1 MNYQTIVEKLF
12 EFKFVTHTD
21 LNDTQIGCVRI
32 NSLQELIEVLQVAE
46 DSIKAEGLKALVHSD
61 NDSSFLWKE
70 MRKEGRCKDCI
81 SCAED
86 IIDVQIEKLER
97 L

>member
-1 MNYQTIVEKLF
+1 MNYQAILEKLF

-32 NSLQELIEVLQVAE
+32 NSLQDLIEVLQVAE
-46 DSIKAEGLKALVHSD
+46 DSIKAEGLKELIHADKDYSL
-61 NDSSFLWKE
+61 LWKE
-70 MRKEGRCKDCI
+70 MRKEGGCKDCI

-86 IIDVQIEKLER
+86 IIEAQIEKLER
-97 L
+97 V